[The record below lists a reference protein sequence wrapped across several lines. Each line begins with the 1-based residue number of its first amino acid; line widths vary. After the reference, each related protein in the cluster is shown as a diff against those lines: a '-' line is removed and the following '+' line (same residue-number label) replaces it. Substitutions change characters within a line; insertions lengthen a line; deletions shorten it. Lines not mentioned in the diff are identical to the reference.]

1 MNQKQKSQRN
11 SQMKFTLIE
20 LLVVIA
26 IIAILAGM
34 LLPALNAARERARA
48 ISCTNNLKQI
58 GLAGSMYG
66 NDFDGYWYHRKGAFN
81 DVDNSGIPRISS
93 YMGGPSK
100 EAIAAVANDARL
112 ALMPAGFICPSMD
125 EKRKD
130 KSYAFSYN
138 TAVAQNYSNNIF
150 RSLKFSSIYV
160 ANVSYGPSAVAFAAD
175 AWSPTSGGDNCC
187 LSRSTSGAFAL
198 PQTRHS
204 WNCNIVL
211 VDGHVTQI
219 KSGTI
224 RSGGTKIGL
233 CITNDTL
240 AMAKTHYGPN
250 GSLIQ

>member
-26 IIAILAGM
+26 MIAILAGM

-66 NDFDGYWYHRKGAFN
+66 NDFDGYWFHKTGAFN
-81 DVDNSGIPRISS
+81 DVNNSGIPRISS
-93 YMGGPSK
+93 YMGGPSR

-138 TAVAQNYSNNIF
+138 TVIAQNYCNSLF
-150 RSLKFSSIYV
+150 RTQKFTSQYV
-160 ANVSYGPSAVAFAAD
+160 ANVSYGPSSVAFAAD

-187 LSRSTSGAFAL
+187 LSRSTSGSYAL
-198 PQTRHS
+198 PQTRHN
-204 WNCNIVL
+204 WNCNVVL

-219 KSGTI
+219 KSGAI
-224 RSGGTKIGL
+224 RSAGTKIGL
-233 CITNDTL
+233 CVSNSTVE
-240 AMAKTHYGPN
+240 MAKNHYSPSGT
-250 GSLIQ
+250 LVQ